1 MSEAIEDGLFLDAVG
16 RLDKAAQYADIDDES
31 LERLRHLETML
42 QVSIPVRM
50 DDGSLRIF
58 RVRTSVSPKVIDC
71 PEPQTSGKTTL
82 SAVAKNGV
90 ELRIRAT
97 GRPVRRPCIHLAS
110 RAKENQGVRRSSM
123 GIIHAAAE

>member
-1 MSEAIEDGLFLDAVG
+1 MSEAIKDGLFLDAIG
-16 RLDKAAQYADIDDES
+16 RLHKAAQYADIDEES
-31 LERLRHLETML
+31 LERLRHPETML

-71 PEPQTSGKTTL
+71 PEPQTSGNTTL

-97 GRPVRRPCIHLAS
+97 RHLVRWPCIHLAS
-110 RAKENQGVRRSSM
+110 RALK
-123 GIIHAAAE
+123 

>member
-1 MSEAIEDGLFLDAVG
+1 MSKAIEDGLFLDAIG

-31 LERLRHLETML
+31 LERLRHPETML

-71 PEPQTSGKTTL
+71 PEPQTSGNTTL

-97 GRPVRRPCIHLAS
+97 RHPVRRPCIHLVS
-110 RAKENQGVRRSSM
+110 RAL
-123 GIIHAAAE
+123 